1 MTPPGEI
8 AHPAIFERLTL
19 NSPLA
24 GQSLDTRKYPF
35 LQTRI
40 NRDETPDLFDNDIQ
54 AGIKDFWTRFQ
65 RPRAQSAETFH
76 LDEEV
81 VRGAVDELLG
91 FNGWAAAACSSLTR
105 PFGAQKK
112 DDDWSDLARP
122 GELYYF
128 ALVVH
133 GADHFLIDQL
143 AVIVQ
148 LSKRLGPNSVF
159 VSLVDYASNDSTPFL
174 CDMAEAVMILLGIS
188 FRIRQIPPMT
198 SDPTASYYP
207 LEEAY
212 TRNLALEPL
221 FELDKRRNLR
231 FSRVIWL
238 KGFTCPNDIL
248 ETIRVSIKNEAS
260 MVCSMDWKEH
270 NGFFIYN
277 DRWRTRDMDGNLF
290 RGSKSTSPIDE
301 APPRDPYGGAR
312 YTLHLPFQVFCCESG
327 AHIVDPHKSY
337 YEGITYQSSVAG
349 VFNTSAAADG
359 KTPKWS
365 EGPCMDSS
373 QLHFCRDMWMVAFRA
388 GIKEEAHR
396 LMVEERAGKGRKVHP
411 FMEELIGAMQTSYG
425 PTTSTRIGYA
435 NSGDYL
441 ADETG
446 AGPGGGPGMDNEMGA
461 AANAPAGGPEEGP
474 ELQEPADSPPEVPIE
489 DAAVYDNDAGGVGR
503 PIDLAVPF
511 DDEYLGPAGG
521 AVAGVVAAAGG
532 AVADPAAAALVAA
545 QAVAVGAG
553 AGALVGGG
561 AAVVGAAVGA
571 AAVGAAA
578 VAGVVDAAAPAQEWE
593 VVPQPVED
601 EWTVVKPA
609 PAKRGLFTSSKKVE
623 PVVAAPVVPQRSHL
637 EKRRPRSLPNQ
648 DFEYAVAKIIVN
660 PRCVTTYAG
669 VSHTQLALDLFGSGE
684 DKEPALD
691 EGGKYVLDEWRT
703 PPESFVCQEMR
714 TTGGTSPFLDR
725 VADSDRIRSDRGE
738 AAA

>member
-1 MTPPGEI
+1 M
-8 AHPAIFERLTL
+8 FEALGG
-19 NSPLA
+19 PLL
-24 GQSLDTRKYPF
+24 LDTRRYPF

-40 NRDETPDLFDNDIQ
+40 NRDETPDLFDQDIR
-54 AGIKDFWTRFQ
+54 AGINDFWSRFQ
-65 RPRAQSAETFH
+65 KPFATSSETVH
-76 LDEEV
+76 LDEQV

-105 PFGAQKK
+105 PFGMQKRE
-112 DDDWSDLARP
+112 DDWSDLSGA
-122 GELYYF
+122 GALYYF

-148 LSKRLGPNSVF
+148 LSKRLGPNSIF
-159 VSLVDYASNDSTPFL
+159 VSLVDYASSDSTPFI

-188 FRIRQIPPMT
+188 FRIRQVPPMT

-221 FELDKRRNLR
+221 LELWSRRRVR
-231 FSRVIWL
+231 FTRVIWL

-248 ETIRVSIKNEAS
+248 ETLRVSVVNQAS

-301 APPRDPYGGAR
+301 APPRDAYGGAR
-312 YTLHLPFQVFCCESG
+312 YALHLPFQVFCCESG
-327 AHIVDPHKSY
+327 AHVVDPVKSY

-349 VFNTSAAADG
+349 VFNTSSALDG
-359 KTPKWS
+359 KTPRWS

-373 QLHFCRDMWMVAFRA
+373 QLHFCRDMWMVAFRD
-388 GIKEEAHR
+388 GIKSDAKR
-396 LMVEERAGKGRKVHP
+396 IAAEERAGVGRKTHP
-411 FMEELIGAMQTSYG
+411 FMEELIEAMHQSYA
-425 PTTSTRIGYA
+425 PTASEKIGYA

-446 AGPGGGPGMDNEMGA
+446 AAPGGGPGMDNNMGA
-461 AANAPAGGPEEGP
+461 SPTTADAPDEAEGAEDGGEDDSEAVDGGELEGGEGQPIDPAFAIDDDFEGEIAPFEPNAAKVAPAGKKDEW
-474 ELQEPADSPPEVPIE
+474 I
-489 DAAVYDNDAGGVGR
+489 AVMKR
-503 PIDLAVPF
+503 P
-511 DDEYLGPAGG
+511 
-521 AVAGVVAAAGG
+521 AAAGQN
-532 AVADPAAAALVAA
+532 APLKAPNP
-545 QAVAVGAG
+545 
-553 AGALVGGG
+553 
-561 AAVVGAAVGA
+561 
-571 AAVGAAA
+571 
-578 VAGVVDAAAPAQEWE
+578 VVDAAKAHVPIAP
-593 VVPQPVED
+593 VR
-601 EWTVVKPA
+601 PA
-609 PAKRGLFTSSKKVE
+609 PAAMPADGVLPKHEKRGFFSPSSPQVE
-623 PVVAAPVVPQRSHL
+623 SPLVDSPPRHQHTKRS
-637 EKRRPRSLPNQ
+637 PRSLPNHQ
-648 DFEYAVAKIIVN
+648 FDTSVAKILVN

-684 DKEPALD
+684 DAEPDLD
-691 EGGKYVLDEWRT
+691 TGGKYILDEWRT

-714 TTGGTSPFLDR
+714 TTGGTSHLSPFSLELTD
-725 VADSDRIRSDRGE
+725 AWE
-738 AAA
+738 